1 MMRFVAVAAILFA
14 IAEPIHAASHRVAR
28 HKHADADADR
38 PWTLNIDVD
47 FFQIKSQSWQDG
59 VLAYVFQNIGVTNRF
74 YVEFGFN
81 APSFD
86 GGSGANSY
94 VLHNHFGWTGLLLDG
109 ENENAAINLRKVG
122 LITPDNI
129 VDIFKKHEVPR
140 EPDYVSIDIDSYDIW
155 LFKAL
160 VSGGFRPRVLTIEYN
175 ANFPMGANMSCT
187 PESRTHAF
195 DRAFGASLGAFW
207 EVADETGYAIVQVV
221 PGLDVVLVRR
231 DVLSGL
237 PTLPL
242 SHFGPTCAG
251 IPVHAPAT
259 AARKNELMDY
269 TVWKQTGSMAQ
280 ARDAAREWLQSHP
293 GIV

>member
-14 IAEPIHAASHRVAR
+14 IAEPIHAASHRAAR
-28 HKHADADADR
+28 HKHADVDR
-38 PWTLNIDVD
+38 PWTLNTDVD

-109 ENENAAINLRKVG
+109 DNENAAINLRKVG
-122 LITPDNI
+122 FITPDNI
-129 VDIFKKHEVPR
+129 VDIFKKHDVPR

-175 ANFPMGANMSCT
+175 ANFPLGANMSCT

-195 DRAFGASLGAFW
+195 DRAFGASLGAFG

-242 SHFGPTCAG
+242 SHLVPGCGPPARRPCREGSSRACRTWRTGGPTAG
-251 IPVHAPAT
+251 
-259 AARKNELMDY
+259 
-269 TVWKQTGSMAQ
+269 TGC
-280 ARDAAREWLQSHP
+280 P
-293 GIV
+293 